1 MSVEMHG
8 PVKPKVKDT
17 RPTRKGAVFPVLAA
31 GMVSDKPCTPI
42 YMYSAEM
49 NQLL

>member
-31 GMVSDKPCTPI
+31 GIKSDKPCKPNQ
-42 YMYSAEM
+42 MPSAEM